1 LGNPFCPKGGNDS
14 TQLSGLE
21 ILRNSRYGKESST
34 KLWFSAR
41 ILDEKI
47 ENCVSNPLKIN
58 LPWEID
64 PHTTPLDKLDIITQ
78 NCVCICMH
86 MHTCICMH
94 MFVRKMH
101 IHAYAYLH
109 MHAYACMC
117 MHMHACAPNGK
128 IPHADISIYIY
139 IYIYN
144 AAGIEQ
150 KHIDIYNA
158 AGIEQ
163 KHIDIYNAA
172 GIEQKH
178 IDIYNAAGIELAKGE
193 PAEGPVGILVSGRL
207 VVETYICWL
216 VVKIQK
222 PRFLRSFKI
231 ILGTFGPRAI
241 FLKITL
247 WPFGPRAIFLELS
260 WGPLGTGP
268 CFDL

>member
-1 LGNPFCPKGGNDS
+1 MHA
-14 TQLSGLE
+14 
-21 ILRNSRYGKESST
+21 Y
-34 KLWFSAR
+34 
-41 ILDEKI
+41 
-47 ENCVSNPLKIN
+47 
-58 LPWEID
+58 
-64 PHTTPLDKLDIITQ
+64 
-78 NCVCICMH
+78 VCAQDAY
-86 MHTCICMH
+86 TCIC
-94 MFVRKMH
+94 
-101 IHAYAYLH
+101 ILAYACVCMH
-109 MHAYACMC
+109 VHAYACMC
-117 MHMHACAPNGK
+117 A
-128 IPHADISIYIY
+128 
-139 IYIYN
+139 
-144 AAGIEQ
+144 ER
-150 KHIDIYNA
+150 
-158 AGIEQ
+158 E